1 MTTASIPTST
11 LRALAAGLLS
21 LLLVACGGSIEEE
34 IIGKWAERD
43 GPERIEFDADGGV
56 VLYFEGME
64 LEGRYEFLARDKVLL
79 DLRGPRVTSDP
90 IEAPVRIDDDV
101 LSFTMPDGRV
111 ATYSRAD

>member
-1 MTTASIPTST
+1 MTPPSIFVST
-11 LRALAAGLLS
+11 LRVLAAGLLA
-21 LLLVACGGSIEEE
+21 LVVTACGGNIEEE
-34 IIGKWAERD
+34 IIGKWVERD
-43 GPERIEFDADGGV
+43 GPERIEFDEDGSV
-56 VLYFEGME
+56 VLHFEGME

-90 IEAPVRIDDDV
+90 IEAPVSIDDDV